1 MSRAASNRGLA
12 YRVKSIPMA
21 GDVRRPHAVAVCH
34 GCGAEKQVSLG
45 GGKNNPERIQRE
57 FREDG
62 WAFDAWN
69 LSKVLCPQCQH
80 KRAAARHGDSGAKA
94 APMPNTPHNGVDVVK
109 SKEPIVV
116 ASVQEFVAAAMG
128 LPAKLELTVEERGK
142 VRDTLGLNFDDKI
155 GQYLEG
161 WSDTRVAKECG
172 DLPVGL
178 VKALREVAFGPIR
191 SVPAIDALRAE
202 IGEIHTRLKTL
213 DEQKGGLR
221 NQITQLGID
230 LFEVQRRLDQM
241 ATELGVAA

>member
-116 ASVQEFVAAAMG
+116 ATVQEFVAAAMG

-161 WSDTRVAKECG
+161 WSDTRVAKDCG
-172 DLPVGL
+172 DLPVDL
-178 VKALREVAFGPIR
+178 VKALREVAFGPIK

-202 IGEIHTRLKTL
+202 VVAINDRLKL
-213 DEQKGGLR
+213 LGDLEVDLR
-221 NQITQLGID
+221 NKASQLGLD
-230 LFEVQRRLDQM
+230 LVEVQSRLSQM
-241 ATELGVAA
+241 AADLGVAA